1 MKQNV
6 TFNYL
11 NHSIECKVEWE
22 GQGLDFSINFFNPQT
37 GYTNQ
42 SDPMSTMNGWSYQDP
57 QANYEMGNLIEAIRS
72 FYYHNGSE
80 WVEHLSW
87 EEDVTDEFK
96 FVWDGESFSN
106 EIAYYNDE
114 EPIYYKE
121 LDYKR

>member
-6 TFNYL
+6 KFIYDDYE
-11 NHSIECKVEWE
+11 IECEVEWE
-22 GQGLDFSINFFNPQT
+22 GTEFDVNFFNPQT

-42 SDPMSTMNGWSYQDP
+42 SDPMSIMNGWSYQNGTD
-57 QANYEMGNLIEAIRS
+57 NYEMQNFIEAIRS
-72 FYYHNGSE
+72 FYYQNGSE

-87 EEDVTDEFK
+87 EDDATDTFT
-96 FVWDGESFSN
+96 FTWDGESFSS